1 MWQTKSQQHTSAEF
15 FNSPMLKTFKT
26 MERFINIVKQDQS
39 STEIQKDR
47 LKLLSK
53 VKVWDYA
60 KIRQVDYQNL
70 YVEDRSSLLKSY

>member
-1 MWQTKSQQHTSAEF
+1 
-15 FNSPMLKTFKT
+15 

-53 VKVWDYA
+53 VKVWDNA